1 LADHLNIHR
10 SLPPVFENSVIAA
23 IPYRGHRSLP
33 RHPDEGVTDLVDP
46 SQREQIHDAN
56 RTKTVSRSLRMVALL
71 IRRRWRRVVT
81 IAVELVLH
89 AVLVVAYFFVVL
101 QWLNEPLVRLSRE
114 NLAYYAVASILLIL
128 GQGMLLDIVTSIV
141 PHLVR
146 RMNDWRRE

>member
-1 LADHLNIHR
+1 M
-10 SLPPVFENSVIAA
+10 
-23 IPYRGHRSLP
+23 
-33 RHPDEGVTDLVDP
+33 VDP
-46 SQREQIHDAN
+46 SQREQTHDAN
-56 RTKTVSRSLRMVALL
+56 RTKTVPRSLRMLALL
-71 IRRRWRRVVT
+71 IRCRWRRVVT

-89 AVLVVAYFFVVL
+89 AVLVVAYFFAVL